1 VCDILHRARLRFR
14 IVYRFIVA
22 GVLVML
28 LSGCGLKLPD
38 QINLPTQ
45 LTGGDPQT
53 LEAAT
58 AAAQEIADRQTS
70 GDFAGV
76 WQLMSKRVRDNMSE
90 TDFVTFSQICKPT
103 GFPIKVTSV
112 RMEGS
117 DWAIVRMGL
126 EGIRFGRESRTM
138 VYEDGKWVLAPS
150 GDFASEIGKPVNQMV
165 AMELAAGR
173 CSRAG

>member
-1 VCDILHRARLRFR
+1 M
-14 IVYRFIVA
+14 YRFAVA
-22 GVLVML
+22 ASILVML

-45 LTGGDPQT
+45 PTGGDPQT

-76 WQLMSKRVRDNMSE
+76 WRLMSKRVRDNMSE
-90 TDFVTFSQICKPT
+90 TDFVAFSQVCKPT
-103 GFPIKVTSV
+103 GFPIKVTGV
-112 RMEGS
+112 RIEGS
-117 DWAIVRMGL
+117 DRAIIRMGL

-150 GDFASEIGKPVNQMV
+150 DDFAREIGKPVNQMV
-165 AMELAAGR
+165 AMELAAGL